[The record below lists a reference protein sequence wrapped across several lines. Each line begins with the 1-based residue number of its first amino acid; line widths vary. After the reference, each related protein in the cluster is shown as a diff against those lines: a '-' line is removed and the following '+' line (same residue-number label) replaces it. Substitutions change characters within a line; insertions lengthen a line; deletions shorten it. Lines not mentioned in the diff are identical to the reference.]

1 MPSKRLRCLRALV
14 LLSALVAPM
23 PAFAQAEPTQTQPP
37 APQTSA
43 EPGSLVK
50 RTALFL
56 SGAAVALAAHE
67 AGHLTFDLV
76 FDAEPRL
83 KRVNFHGLPF
93 FALTHRKQLSPR
105 REVVVSSAGFWV
117 QHATDEWLLTQ
128 RPGLRHERAP
138 FAKGVLAFNVLTSV
152 AYSGTAFAR
161 TGPFERDTR
170 GIADAAR
177 VDERWVGTMV
187 LIPAVLDTWRY
198 FQPDSKL
205 AVWLSRGAKVG
216 MLFLVVR

>member
-1 MPSKRLRCLRALV
+1 MTSTRGRCRCAAA
-14 LLSALVAPM
+14 LLSALLAPA
-23 PAFAQAEPTQTQPP
+23 PAFAQAEPTQPQ
-37 APQTSA
+37 APSPNVSVA
-43 EPGSLVK
+43 PDSRFK

-56 SGAAVALAAHE
+56 SGASVALVAHE

-76 FDAEPRL
+76 FDADPRF
-83 KRVNFHGLPF
+83 KRVDFHGVPF

-117 QHATDEWLLTQ
+117 QHATNEWLLTR
-128 RPGLRHERAP
+128 RPGLRRAHAP
-138 FAKGVLAFNVLTSV
+138 FAKGVFAFNVLTSM
-152 AYSGTAFAR
+152 AYSGAAFAR

-177 VDERWVGTMV
+177 VDERWVGAMV
-187 LIPAVLDTWRY
+187 LAPAVLDTWRY

-205 AVWLSRGAKVG
+205 AVWLSRGAKLG
-216 MLFLVVR
+216 MMVLVVR

>member
-1 MPSKRLRCLRALV
+1 M
-14 LLSALVAPM
+14 
-23 PAFAQAEPTQTQPP
+23 
-37 APQTSA
+37 
-43 EPGSLVK
+43 
-50 RTALFL
+50 
-56 SGAAVALAAHE
+56 
-67 AGHLTFDLV
+67 TFDLV

-83 KRVNFHGLPF
+83 KRVDFPGLLF
-93 FALTHRKQLSPR
+93 FALMHRKQLSPR

-117 QHATDEWLLTQ
+117 QHATDEWLLTK

-138 FAKGVLAFNVLTSV
+138 FAKKVLAFNVLTSV
-152 AYSGTAFAR
+152 AYSGAAFAR

-177 VDERWVGTMV
+177 VDERWVGAMV
-187 LIPAVLDTWRY
+187 LAPAVLDTWRY

-205 AVWLSRGAKVG
+205 AVWLSRGAKVN

>member
-1 MPSKRLRCLRALV
+1 M
-14 LLSALVAPM
+14 
-23 PAFAQAEPTQTQPP
+23 
-37 APQTSA
+37 
-43 EPGSLVK
+43 
-50 RTALFL
+50 
-56 SGAAVALAAHE
+56 AHE

-83 KRVNFHGLPF
+83 KRVDFHGLPF

-117 QHATDEWLLTQ
+117 QHATDEWLLTK

-177 VDERWVGTMV
+177 VDERWVGAMV
-187 LIPAVLDTWRY
+187 LAPAVLDTWRY
-198 FQPDSKL
+198 FQTDSKL